1 MQKPVQAQ
9 QKSLQPQ
16 KVFEFEKNISDS
28 VQNRITELAQD
39 RRLVLPPNY
48 SVGNALASAWLIL
61 QNVKDRNGQPALK
74 VCTPQSIANALLD
87 MAIMGHNP
95 AKKHGYFIV
104 YGDQLTWFPSY
115 FGKCASLKRIDGIE
129 HEPIGTL
136 IYDGDEI
143 VLGHNELGE
152 EMIVEHKTSW
162 QNKLKGNIVGAY
174 ATVTYKDVKRSAVMT
189 MAEIKE
195 AWTKNPSPANRRD
208 HTEFTGEFAKRTV
221 INRLVKMILQTSN
234 DDDLLA
240 ETIIQNEDQHWD
252 FADAQIVSEE
262 NKAKREIATS
272 ANTGPVIDVAPEEPA
287 SAPASQPKP
296 APTPASSLGSQPQHQ
311 APTPEHQPAP
321 KDAPVQQTLITD
333 DDTPPWSR

>member
-1 MQKPVQAQ
+1 MQKQVQAQ
-9 QKSLQPQ
+9 QKPLQPQ

-61 QNVKDRNGQPALK
+61 QNVKDRYGQPALK

-129 HEPIGTL
+129 HEPVATL

-143 VLGHNELGE
+143 VLEHNELGE
-152 EMIVEHKTSW
+152 EIIIEHKTSW
-162 QNKLKGNIVGAY
+162 QNKLKGDIVGAY
-174 ATVTYKDVKRSAVMT
+174 ATVDFKGVKRSAVMS
-189 MAEIKE
+189 MKEIKE

-252 FADAQIVSEE
+252 YTDAQIVSEE

-287 SAPASQPKP
+287 SAPEPK
-296 APTPASSLGSQPQHQ
+296 
-311 APTPEHQPAP
+311 PTPEAKPQPEPTPEPAPAP
-321 KDAPVQQTLITD
+321 KTEQQTLI
-333 DDTPPWSR
+333 PKSPWE

>member
-1 MQKPVQAQ
+1 MQKQVQAQ
-9 QKSLQPQ
+9 QKPLQPQ

-129 HEPIGTL
+129 HEPVATL

-143 VLGHNELGE
+143 VLEHNDLGE
-152 EMIVEHKTSW
+152 EIIIEHKTSW
-162 QNKLKGNIVGAY
+162 QNKLKGDIVGAY
-174 ATVTYKDVKRSAVMT
+174 ATVDFKGVKRSAVMS
-189 MAEIKE
+189 MKEIKE

-240 ETIIQNEDQHWD
+240 ETIVQNEDQHWD
-252 FADAQIVSEE
+252 FTDAQIVSEE
-262 NKAKREIATS
+262 NKAKREIATN
-272 ANTGPVIDVAPEEPA
+272 ANAGKIIDVAPEEPA
-287 SAPASQPKP
+287 SAPEPK
-296 APTPASSLGSQPQHQ
+296 
-311 APTPEHQPAP
+311 PTPEAKPQPEPTPEPAPAP
-321 KDAPVQQTLITD
+321 KTEQQTLI
-333 DDTPPWSR
+333 PKSPWE

>member
-9 QKSLQPQ
+9 QKPLQPQ

-74 VCTPQSIANALLD
+74 VCTKESIANALLD

-129 HEPIGTL
+129 HEPVATL

-143 VLGHNELGE
+143 VLEHNELGE
-152 EMIVEHKTSW
+152 EIIIEHKTSW
-162 QNKLKGNIVGAY
+162 QNKLKGDIVGAY
-174 ATVTYKDVKRSAVMT
+174 ATVDFKGVKRSAVMS
-189 MAEIKE
+189 MKEIKE

-262 NKAKREIATS
+262 NKAKREIATN
-272 ANTGPVIDVAPEEPA
+272 ANAGKIIDVAPEEPA
-287 SAPASQPKP
+287 SAPEPK
-296 APTPASSLGSQPQHQ
+296 
-311 APTPEHQPAP
+311 PTPEAKPQPEPTPEPAPAP
-321 KDAPVQQTLITD
+321 KTEQQTLI
-333 DDTPPWSR
+333 PKSPWE

>member
-9 QKSLQPQ
+9 QKPLQPQ

-195 AWTKNPSPANRRD
+195 AWAKNPSPGNKRD
-208 HTEFTGEFAKRTV
+208 HDTFTGEFAKRTV
-221 INRLVKMILQTSN
+221 INRLVKPILQTSN

-272 ANTGPVIDVAPEEPA
+272 ANTGPVIDVAPEEPT
-287 SAPASQPKP
+287 SAPEPK
-296 APTPASSLGSQPQHQ
+296 
-311 APTPEHQPAP
+311 PTPEAKPQPEPTPEPAPAP
-321 KDAPVQQTLITD
+321 KTEQQTLI
-333 DDTPPWSR
+333 PKSPWE

>member
-9 QKSLQPQ
+9 QKPLQPQ

-61 QNVKDRNGQPALK
+61 QNVKDRNDQPALK

-129 HEPIGTL
+129 HEPVATL

-143 VLGHNELGE
+143 VLEHNELGE
-152 EMIVEHKTSW
+152 EIIIEHKTSW
-162 QNKLKGNIVGAY
+162 QNKLKGDIVGAY
-174 ATVTYKDVKRSAVMT
+174 ATVDFKGVKRSAVMS
-189 MAEIKE
+189 MKEIKE

-240 ETIIQNEDQHWD
+240 ETIVQNEDQHWD
-252 FADAQIVSEE
+252 FTDAQIVSEE

-287 SAPASQPKP
+287 SAPEPK
-296 APTPASSLGSQPQHQ
+296 
-311 APTPEHQPAP
+311 PTPEAKPQPEPTPEPAPAP
-321 KDAPVQQTLITD
+321 KTEQQTLI
-333 DDTPPWSR
+333 PKSPWE

>member
-9 QKSLQPQ
+9 QKPLQPQ

-129 HEPIGTL
+129 HEPVATL

-143 VLGHNELGE
+143 VLEHNELGE
-152 EMIVEHKTSW
+152 EIIIEHKTSW
-162 QNKLKGNIVGAY
+162 QNKLKGDIVGAY
-174 ATVTYKDVKRSAVMT
+174 ATVDFKGVKRSAVMS
-189 MAEIKE
+189 MKEIKE

-287 SAPASQPKP
+287 SAPEPK
-296 APTPASSLGSQPQHQ
+296 
-311 APTPEHQPAP
+311 PTPEAKPQPEPTPEPAPAP
-321 KDAPVQQTLITD
+321 KTEQQTLI
-333 DDTPPWSR
+333 PKSPWE

>member
-9 QKSLQPQ
+9 QKPLQPQ

-195 AWTKNPSPANRRD
+195 AWAKNPSPGNKRD
-208 HTEFTGEFAKRTV
+208 HDTFTGEFAKRTV
-221 INRLVKMILQTSN
+221 INRLVKPILQTSN

-252 FADAQIVSEE
+252 YTDAQIVSEE

-287 SAPASQPKP
+287 SAPEPK
-296 APTPASSLGSQPQHQ
+296 
-311 APTPEHQPAP
+311 PTPEAKPQPEPTPEPAPAP
-321 KDAPVQQTLITD
+321 KTEQQTLI
-333 DDTPPWSR
+333 PKSPWE

>member
-1 MQKPVQAQ
+1 MQKQVQAQ

-61 QNVKDRNGQPALK
+61 QSVKDRNGQPALK

-195 AWTKNPSPANRRD
+195 AWAKNPSPGNKRD
-208 HTEFTGEFAKRTV
+208 HDTFTGEFAKRTV
-221 INRLVKMILQTSN
+221 INRLVKPILQTSN

-252 FADAQIVSEE
+252 FTDAQIVSEE

-272 ANTGPVIDVAPEEPA
+272 ANTGPVIDVAPEEPT
-287 SAPASQPKP
+287 SAPEPK
-296 APTPASSLGSQPQHQ
+296 
-311 APTPEHQPAP
+311 PTPEAKPQPEPTPEPAPAP
-321 KDAPVQQTLITD
+321 KTEQQTLI
-333 DDTPPWSR
+333 PKSPWE

>member
-1 MQKPVQAQ
+1 MQKQVQAQ
-9 QKSLQPQ
+9 QKPLQPQ

-129 HEPIGTL
+129 HEPVATL

-143 VLGHNELGE
+143 VLEHNELGE
-152 EMIVEHKTSW
+152 EIIIEHKTSW
-162 QNKLKGNIVGAY
+162 QNKLKGDIVGAY
-174 ATVTYKDVKRSAVMT
+174 ATVDFKGVKRSAVMS
-189 MAEIKE
+189 MKEIKE

-252 FADAQIVSEE
+252 YTDAQIVSEE

-287 SAPASQPKP
+287 SAPEPK
-296 APTPASSLGSQPQHQ
+296 
-311 APTPEHQPAP
+311 PTPEAKPQPEPTPEPAPAP
-321 KDAPVQQTLITD
+321 KTEQQTLI
-333 DDTPPWSR
+333 PKSPWE

>member
-9 QKSLQPQ
+9 QKPLQPQ

-129 HEPIGTL
+129 HEPVGTL
-136 IYDGDEI
+136 IYDGD
-143 VLGHNELGE
+143 
-152 EMIVEHKTSW
+152 
-162 QNKLKGNIVGAY
+162 
-174 ATVTYKDVKRSAVMT
+174 
-189 MAEIKE
+189 
-195 AWTKNPSPANRRD
+195 
-208 HTEFTGEFAKRTV
+208 
-221 INRLVKMILQTSN
+221 
-234 DDDLLA
+234 
-240 ETIIQNEDQHWD
+240 
-252 FADAQIVSEE
+252 
-262 NKAKREIATS
+262 
-272 ANTGPVIDVAPEEPA
+272 
-287 SAPASQPKP
+287 
-296 APTPASSLGSQPQHQ
+296 
-311 APTPEHQPAP
+311 
-321 KDAPVQQTLITD
+321 
-333 DDTPPWSR
+333 

>member
-1 MQKPVQAQ
+1 MQKQVQAQ
-9 QKSLQPQ
+9 QKPLQPQ

-129 HEPIGTL
+129 HEPVATL

-143 VLGHNELGE
+143 VLEHNELGE
-152 EMIVEHKTSW
+152 EIIIEHKTSW
-162 QNKLKGNIVGAY
+162 QNKLKGDIVGAY
-174 ATVTYKDVKRSAVMT
+174 ATVDFKGVKRSAVMS
-189 MAEIKE
+189 MKEIKE

-252 FADAQIVSEE
+252 FTDAQIVSEE
-262 NKAKREIATS
+262 NKAKREIATN
-272 ANTGPVIDVAPEEPA
+272 ANAGKIIDVAPEEPA
-287 SAPASQPKP
+287 SAPEPK
-296 APTPASSLGSQPQHQ
+296 
-311 APTPEHQPAP
+311 PTPEAKPQPEPTPEPAPAP
-321 KDAPVQQTLITD
+321 KTEQQTLI
-333 DDTPPWSR
+333 PKSPWE

>member
-9 QKSLQPQ
+9 QKPLQPQ

-129 HEPIGTL
+129 HEPVATL

-143 VLGHNELGE
+143 VLEHNELGE
-152 EMIVEHKTSW
+152 EIIIEHKTSW
-162 QNKLKGNIVGAY
+162 QNKLKGDIVGAY
-174 ATVTYKDVKRSAVMT
+174 ATVDFKGVKRSAVMS
-189 MAEIKE
+189 MKEIKE

-240 ETIIQNEDQHWD
+240 ETIVQNEDQHWD
-252 FADAQIVSEE
+252 FTDAQIVSEE
-262 NKAKREIATS
+262 NKAKREIATN
-272 ANTGPVIDVAPEEPA
+272 ANAGKIIDVTPEPTSASEPK
-287 SAPASQPKP
+287 SSPEVKPQPE
-296 APTPASSLGSQPQHQ
+296 
-311 APTPEHQPAP
+311 PTPEPAPAP
-321 KDAPVQQTLITD
+321 KTEQQTLI
-333 DDTPPWSR
+333 PKSPWE

>member
-1 MQKPVQAQ
+1 M
-9 QKSLQPQ
+9 QPQ

-74 VCTPQSIANALLD
+74 VCTKESIANALLD

-129 HEPIGTL
+129 HEPVATL

-143 VLGHNELGE
+143 VLEHNELGE
-152 EMIVEHKTSW
+152 EIIIEHKTSW
-162 QNKLKGNIVGAY
+162 QNKLKGDIVGAY
-174 ATVTYKDVKRSAVMT
+174 ATVDFKGVKRSAVMS
-189 MAEIKE
+189 MKEIKE

-234 DDDLLA
+234 DDDHMA
-240 ETIIQNEDQHWD
+240 ETINKNEEQH
-252 FADAQIVSEE
+252 
-262 NKAKREIATS
+262 
-272 ANTGPVIDVAPEEPA
+272 
-287 SAPASQPKP
+287 
-296 APTPASSLGSQPQHQ
+296 
-311 APTPEHQPAP
+311 
-321 KDAPVQQTLITD
+321 
-333 DDTPPWSR
+333 